1 MSENMYTAASQKGS
15 GKPSDPKPSRTW
27 PAMMLVMMAAM
38 LMMVMITVVKL
49 QTNKEWESRLPEKPE
64 LSLADRYEKR

>member
-1 MSENMYTAASQKGS
+1 
-15 GKPSDPKPSRTW
+15 
-27 PAMMLVMMAAM
+27 MMLVMMAAM

>member
-1 MSENMYTAASQKGS
+1 MYTAASQKGS

-27 PAMMLVMMAAM
+27 PAMVLVIMMAAM

-49 QTNKEWESRLPEKPE
+49 QTNNKEWESRLPEKPE
-64 LSLADRYEKR
+64 LFLADRYEKR